1 MRKRFAFAYF
11 PVQEMDKIEDEKL
24 CVTDGMII
32 ANLRVYGQVI
42 VMAFSG
48 SKLMVFDESLSHIL
62 VF

>member
-1 MRKRFAFAYF
+1 
-11 PVQEMDKIEDEKL
+11 MDKIEDDKL

-62 VF
+62 VFLS